1 MERFRAHEKEFK
13 KKQFSKKALL
23 SGNNGDRNQQN
34 SDDSD
39 YDPDGDDSDYG
50 DGDDDDQDDDN
61 DDGDEDEPYVEEF
74 SEEKLNGMRLKDKE
88 YLMEVQDF
96 VKTQVAKLET
106 DLETMRNKKVKGP
119 PKKQKEKQGALS
131 LKVSQAKKMRD
142 RIEEIAN
149 SLEYVDPLTQTKNLK
164 AMLAQFMMNPDDDST
179 NSKTQQLETEFN
191 KLLEIVETNKKVQ
204 MNNLQIQKDQ

>member
-1 MERFRAHEKEFK
+1 
-13 KKQFSKKALL
+13 
-23 SGNNGDRNQQN
+23 
-34 SDDSD
+34 
-39 YDPDGDDSDYG
+39 
-50 DGDDDDQDDDN
+50 
-61 DDGDEDEPYVEEF
+61 
-74 SEEKLNGMRLKDKE
+74 
-88 YLMEVQDF
+88 
-96 VKTQVAKLET
+96 
-106 DLETMRNKKVKGP
+106 MRNKKVKGP

-191 KLLEIVETNKKVQ
+191 KLLEIVETNKKV
-204 MNNLQIQKDQ
+204 